1 MTKQTVSF
9 LAARL
14 REPSTLAGLS
24 LLATLAGLPPG
35 TVDAGLAAVAAVAG
49 LAAAVLPDP
58 KREAEK

>member
-1 MTKQTVSF
+1 MTKKTLAF

-24 LLATLAGLPPG
+24 LLATLAGLQPG
-35 TVDAGLAAVAAVAG
+35 TVDAGMAAIAAVAG

-58 KREAEK
+58 EAVK

>member
-1 MTKQTVSF
+1 MTKNTIAF

-35 TVDAGLAAVAAVAG
+35 TVDASLAAVAAVAG

-58 KREAEK
+58 KLEAVK